1 MAYRDLTANTA
12 NNEEI
17 YSVLL
22 DKTEHSF
29 CHLVKFEL
37 PNQGAGERQSSF
49 THLTDGAFDIVFDD
63 NQVNKYGNSFGPQT
77 YVANTIKSISDISE
91 SSEAKAGSCTLQ
103 LNSGTLGTQETAS
116 LSFYEGTVTSTKSFI
131 DMGFKKGDRILITS
145 STPAQN
151 NNQTFRLDDL
161 LSETKA
167 IVSFTQGTLLTDVET
182 FVEYT
187 LTLSNKEVSIFLD
200 NTNAA
205 SFTNYINKNVDI
217 YRALFDPSTGKI
229 IGSPFLIFKGIIAG
243 GKLKEDPFR
252 ASSMTWTLT
261 SHWGDFVQVRGRR
274 GLDSSRRVLEV
285 ERLKNSTPIKSEE
298 YSKDLGFMHAEAAYN
313 INAPYMTTEQRTA
326 IKKKKKWSGKKVS
339 IKTYYVD
346 VEKTQKIEFNLTSE
360 YLPVIYG
367 VQKTAVNTIFCDLLE
382 GDVTDPDYRPVL
394 VKAATISEGPI
405 SGILNII
412 DGDTSQLCL
421 DSADFADR
429 AASSPET
436 GTGRLDQG
444 DILISPTAFYDT
456 TVYPGVSVVAT
467 TTSNNTLTLSV
478 GSTTNINVGAT
489 LHGVGV
495 EEGTEVYE
503 TTSTSLRLTNF
514 ISYVSGQTFFVRN
527 YSSIT
532 PWAINASDSYT
543 VSGTNFL
550 GLDKINAA
558 TTPSIPQ
565 AGAYFGHLRSIKLFN
580 TEVEKALVLHTGLE
594 KQVANYA
601 PAAIAAAYIPSETFD
616 ITVTSPN
623 TINLFKTGREYLVIS
638 TLSKGM
644 TFKVI
649 ERNPG
654 GVSNKI
660 RVVPVTVNAYWQDKI
675 TSYLRITPIPLS
687 AIASDDS
694 GQRSVLEYQEY
705 WYSDYDYSFPINL
718 QSCTEVA
725 GTASAGFTIQD
736 MYFKG
741 DPEEYWG
748 PQHTLRDTAY
758 ILNVFQA
765 PAPTGSLENLEDPE
779 LVVKGKFIDCHN
791 YDNSFT
797 VIGNANQLV
806 GFTAGD
812 TVTLETAGTTI
823 LLDDIVAVSCYFKKS
838 NKVLCLANK
847 TSSGGVD
854 IYTLNTETNQ
864 REAETFHIPYTV
876 EDIWVSMDGQYLY
889 TVGRELSGS
898 GTIRRFTIANGNDPY
913 TNAYFTMYGKGQIP
927 VEPKGISGSASELY
941 VYYPCSGLG
950 VFEAYVAIFELQDLN
965 TVSAGTDETV
975 VPRKLIS
982 RSLDSNIP
990 CYSDTFEAKPSAV
1003 ASVSVETFN
1012 FSQEDFDIFSTI
1024 RKNASVATD
1033 GTTIWVANPV
1043 YFNSDTAD
1051 DRRHLRNCYEGQPYP
1066 TVAGNGMIYAFDMG
1080 GNRVIEKDINLL
1092 GYNIDKSAISLVCTP
1107 TSIPTTDGLQYI
1119 LPSGSSY
1126 TPAPGDLVYVDNTT
1140 ARVYD
1145 TAAASKPF
1153 YYTPATNNFYGSVKI
1168 TVESYDSATRTVT
1181 LSSGIGTEGNSLTL
1195 FFQDLSLNLHAEDSD
1210 LPIDTDDVGYGYG
1223 EYIKDLS
1230 YDNNTLWML
1239 RGRDPTRNYNLNI
1252 QPPRRY
1258 SGAPASPFG
1267 NNTIYPEPGFVG
1279 SLSQVTAAN
1288 PLSWDSAIAYDIP
1301 AKRFDKTKEVPL
1313 YYKLKNSAT
1322 DYKGGEECISSYSTT
1337 VGIAVKGSYLYAL
1350 QHFTDDT
1357 ITTGSYGWDVMDRL
1371 KEDWERKYTT
1381 KGEAKHTADVVRYTL
1396 LTRDRVD
1403 IETPF
1408 EDRFDRE
1415 FAKYD
1420 PLGNNPFDQFYHG
1433 LDFVPGKET
1442 ANTGSHPVLVTFSRY
1457 ASDTSKALRL
1467 GLAPASQ
1474 AGFSD
1479 NNSTSYLNIAEFVTN
1494 DQAPTYPA
1502 DSDYTG
1508 VLSFNREGKV
1518 ETLDSEAQNH
1528 FWGGSFAISG
1538 GFLYQTN
1545 VPNAGPYGQSDVFS
1559 TPKENYA
1566 NSALVAKTSGGSITS
1581 GIDTLS
1587 WQYRYGLKKFT
1598 FPSSYTTGAPMVLTK
1613 SNWTSLVGQTTTRGH
1628 ITPLCFPNKMF
1639 TQGRFQGN
1647 DTFNTSNLTITST
1660 SRLNPGVEDISIGM
1674 YFLNGGSKHVI
1685 QDITPRSTYTT
1696 TVGVL
1701 NNALNA
1707 GAFSDYSSG
1716 DQFGFTVSDASAF
1729 PTSTPFFGVA
1739 YSEDRTISTLVR
1751 VTNITN
1757 GNVFTIYPA
1766 SQLASAPSGTFE
1778 IPNTLYWLPPGG
1790 AEISEAALG
1799 FNSSDLYIKLTNPT
1813 GNGAAPD
1820 YGKYTETPLGAL
1832 KPVYPRIVLSEV
1844 DHSNNNILIYTDA
1857 PLNIAGA
1864 ARNCVVGLLQAAEF
1878 APALTQDIP
1887 QGARAELWPDINP
1900 FLRIRNTI
1908 GSSQNNTIGSGNTY
1922 DCGMPNVRYKGAAQ
1936 LLDYYGDPG
1945 LYVGGSNIHGYRG
1958 YSGLRHIDF
1967 SAEGGTTEATI
1978 SKIYTQRAMDGTI
1991 LERIAFENRIPSEGS
2006 DSIVVNNI
2014 YNTYTVTLGTDSLY
2028 PALDSTTYVG
2038 NSGPTAVVSKFSYGS
2053 IDLKAEGQNYGLPS
2067 ELLLSTFT
2075 NSAHQNATT
2084 AILPTRLYTVP
2095 FNSSGEATGETPSY
2109 TGGGSATPNLQEFS
2123 SVFHTK
2129 ASMNLDEQDKVM
2141 FIKKLGDFDDFAEP
2155 VVCLDDIT
2163 QLTQEGWERDFTYAY
2178 KITPPNIQLDLALTL
2193 GHPFQ
2198 GSLIYVGEEA
2208 YRYFSRGNGQTRV
2221 FVTCTS
2227 DSAFNGTFYASASEA
2242 TTGTGGVPTPD
2253 GQYIY
2258 LQDATAG
2265 TTTFIETAPTSG
2277 TATLSFEA
2285 NSCLALVSPSSSPVS
2300 QKEILNSTT
2309 DMQLFHKNVIGLD
2322 PSQLPNIGGDEII
2335 SFRQANNKLF
2345 SAKVLERDI
2354 TGPYAILDNYS
2365 FDFNYAT
2372 RYKLYRGE
2380 TADLRVST
2388 NPAMQLLDYLTNPIY
2403 GKSLD
2408 LDTQID
2414 LDSFKSAAKLCD
2426 AQSSVSLVVKRY
2438 IGSLIQK
2445 RPTAGEKFNIIYN
2458 PPFGTAPNKTVFR
2471 GTVAKVTSRIYEG
2484 SEYYEVEFSNVK
2496 GKIGRKWRDF
2506 SQHTDNYVF
2515 HRGKAVYAA
2524 YGQSDKTIL
2533 ESDIGSYSA
2542 TEADGGLP
2550 VGTGDIILKC
2560 LSTTP
2565 EGTYAVNETA
2575 VVDVGRDSTSFV
2587 SAGGTGYSYLYMS
2600 IQQPIESRN
2609 LMGAYAQHTDLAHT
2623 DFAIR
2628 AGMTSSQSDLSFLTP
2643 TSLRTVNE
2651 NTEQLSYVFFS
2662 PSFQSYNLQVEKN
2675 KKYTASV
2682 YVRVTAGSSVPVFTG
2697 KLRSA
2702 ASRDDNAYVNGSLI
2716 SPTGTIPTAQWVRLV
2731 FTFDIPSSA
2740 YPDSTEWN
2748 FSVWTASYTG
2758 APIIYYAAVQFEEGE
2773 TATEFA
2779 PTYADFKETLH
2790 PGPDGSFVYVNPT
2803 GSSAEGLREISQL
2816 SYDQSVN
2823 GQQLHYYKHT
2833 PDESFSQG
2841 TRFFINS
2848 SGVNSGKVSNDG
2860 NPIVKSWNSNEQ
2872 AFTASGYS
2880 LYDCDSIKAWPMVG
2894 WDSQEQTSVTRHQ
2907 NNTRLDTGNS
2917 IFDNVNYMLEQFNG
2931 ILTYSGGK
2939 YALTVET
2946 TAYPEEVVR
2955 SLKGTLYT
2963 PSHITEDNIIGT
2975 IDITDKGAKNSFNSI
2990 SAKVA
2995 DSITLFDARD
3005 ITFINSVYLKQDNF
3019 VVKEG
3024 TWNSASIT
3032 NYFNARINVRQALD
3046 SSRYSLDAQLTL
3058 GPEGILLVPGQ
3069 IVTISY
3075 PRFRWDKK
3083 EFRINSMSLKKDGN
3097 VGLLLKEHSDS
3108 FYTLL
3113 SSGETTLLPQD
3124 YKALPLPSD
3133 QGQ

>member
-37 PNQGAGERQSSF
+37 PNQGAGERQPSF

-91 SSEAKAGSCTLQ
+91 SSEARAGSCTLK

-151 NNQTFRLDDL
+151 SNQTFILDDL

-200 NTNAA
+200 STDAA
-205 SFTNYINKNVDI
+205 SFTSYINKNVDI
-217 YRALFDPSTGKI
+217 YRALFDPSTGDL

-243 GKLKEDPFR
+243 GKLKEDPYQ

-274 GLDSSRRVLEV
+274 GLDSSRRLVEV
-285 ERLKNSTPIKSEE
+285 ERLKNSTPIKSVE
-298 YSKDLGFMHAEAAYN
+298 YSTDLGFMHAEAAYN
-313 INAPYMTTEQRTA
+313 INAPYMTTEQRTR

-367 VQKTAVNTIFCDLLE
+367 VQRTAVNTIFCDLLE
-382 GDVTDPDYRPVL
+382 GTVSDPDYRPVL

-421 DSADFADR
+421 DYADFADR
-429 AASSPET
+429 AAGGT

-456 TVYPGVSVVAT
+456 TVYPGVAVVT
-467 TTSNNTLTLSV
+467 TTASNNTSYLTV

-489 LHGVGV
+489 LYGVGV
-495 EEGTEVYE
+495 EEGTEVHE
-503 TTSTSLRLTNF
+503 IISNTLTLTSR

-532 PWAINASDSYT
+532 PWAINAPDSYT

-550 GLDKINAA
+550 GLDKINAV
-558 TTPSIPQ
+558 TTPSTPQ
-565 AGAYFGHLRSIKLFN
+565 AGAYFGHLRSTKLFN

-594 KQVANYA
+594 KQVANNA

-616 ITVTSPN
+616 ITVASSN
-623 TINLFKTGREYLVIS
+623 TISNFVTGREYLVVS
-638 TLSKGM
+638 TFSKGM
-644 TFKVI
+644 VFKVI
-649 ERNPG
+649 LRNPG
-654 GVSNKI
+654 GASNKV
-660 RVVPVTVNAYWQDKI
+660 RVKAVTVSAYWQDKI
-675 TSYLRITPIPLS
+675 TKYLRVTPTPFS
-687 AIASDDS
+687 AIAAIDA
-694 GQRSVLEYQEY
+694 QAISVLEYQKF
-705 WYSDYDYSFPINL
+705 WYFDYDYSFPVDL
-718 QSCTEVA
+718 QSSTEVA

-741 DPEEYWG
+741 DPAEYWG
-748 PQHTLRDTAY
+748 PRHTLRDTAY

-765 PAPTGSLENLEDPE
+765 PAQTGSLENLEDPE

-823 LLDDIVAVSCYFKKS
+823 LLEDIIAVSCYFKKS

-898 GTIRRFTIANGNDPY
+898 GTIRRFTVANGNDPY
-913 TNAYFTMYGKGQIP
+913 TNAHFTMYGEGG
-927 VEPKGISGSASELY
+927 EPIEPSGVAGSAGDLY
-941 VYYPCSGLG
+941 VYYPCSGIG
-950 VFEAYVAIFELQDLN
+950 VFEAYVAIFDLQELN
-965 TVSAGTDETV
+965 TVSAGTDETIT
-975 VPRKLIS
+975 PHKLIS
-982 RSLDSNIP
+982 RSMDSNIP
-990 CYSDTFEAKPSAV
+990 CYSDTFEAKPSFNAAV
-1003 ASVSVETFN
+1003 PVETFN
-1012 FSQEDFDIFSTI
+1012 FSQEDFDVFSTI
-1024 RKNASVATD
+1024 RKNAAVATD

-1043 YFNSDTAD
+1043 YFNSDNIE
-1051 DRRHLRNCYEGQPYP
+1051 DRRHLRNCYEGEPYP
-1066 TVAGNGMIYAFDMG
+1066 TVAGNGMIYAFDMN
-1080 GNRVIEKDINLL
+1080 GNRVLEKDINLL
-1092 GYNIDKSAISLVCTP
+1092 GYNIDKSAVSVICTP
-1107 TSIPTTDGLQYI
+1107 ASVPTTDGLQYI
-1119 LPSGSSY
+1119 LPSNSSY
-1126 TPAPGDLVYVDNTT
+1126 VPAPGDLVYVDNTT
-1140 ARVYD
+1140 ARVYG
-1145 TAAASKPF
+1145 TSAAVKNF
-1153 YYTPATNNFYGSVKI
+1153 YYTPATNNFYSSVKI

-1181 LSSGIGTEGNSLTL
+1181 LSSGIGTAAPSLTL

-1210 LPIDTDDVGYGYG
+1210 LPIGSDDVGYGYA
-1223 EYIKDLS
+1223 YNITDLS

-1239 RGRDPTRNYNLNI
+1239 RQRTNEVNVSF

-1258 SGAPASPFG
+1258 SGEPYSPFPG
-1267 NNTIYPEPGFVG
+1267 TIYPEPGYVG
-1279 SLSQVTAAN
+1279 SPRLVTAAD
-1288 PLSWDSAIAYDIP
+1288 SEVWDTAIAYDTTY
-1301 AKRFDKTKEVPL
+1301 KRFDKTKEIPL

-1322 DYKGGEECISSYSTT
+1322 DYKGGEECISSFSKT
-1337 VGIAVKGSYLYAL
+1337 VGIAVKGSFLYAL
-1350 QHFTDDT
+1350 QHFTDEA
-1357 ITTGSYGWDVMDRL
+1357 ITTGTLTWDTYDKLLV
-1371 KEDWERKYTT
+1371 DWQRKYTT

-1396 LTRDRVD
+1396 ANRDRLD
-1403 IETPF
+1403 INTPF

-1420 PLGNNPFDQFYHG
+1420 PLGNNPFDQFYQG

-1442 ANTGSHPVLVTFSRY
+1442 ANSSGHPVLVTFSRY

-1474 AGFSD
+1474 TGFTD

-1494 DQAPTYPA
+1494 DQAPIYPA

-1508 VLSFNREGKV
+1508 VLSFNREGRV

-1545 VPNAGPYGQSDVFS
+1545 VPNSGPYGQSDVFS

-1587 WQYRYGLKKFT
+1587 WQYRYGLKKFN
-1598 FPSSYTTGAPMVLTK
+1598 FPSSYTTGAPMVLAK
-1613 SNWTSLVGQTTTRGH
+1613 SNWTSLPNQTTTRGH
-1628 ITPLCFPNKMF
+1628 ITPLCFPERMY
-1639 TQGRFQGN
+1639 TQGRVLGG
-1647 DTFNTSNLTITST
+1647 SLTAGATVVP
-1660 SRLNPGVEDISIGM
+1660 RLGTGVEDVSIGM
-1674 YFLNGGSKHVI
+1674 YFLKGGTKHVI
-1685 QDITPRSTYTT
+1685 QDLAPRLIYTT

-1701 NNALNA
+1701 NNALGA
-1707 GAFSDYSSG
+1707 GAFSSYSSG
-1716 DQFGFTVSDASAF
+1716 SSTSFTVSDASAF
-1729 PTSTPFFGVA
+1729 PTTTPFFGVA
-1739 YSEDRTISTLVR
+1739 YSEDRTISTLVK
-1751 VTNITN
+1751 VTNIN
-1757 GNVFTIYPA
+1757 GNVFTI
-1766 SQLASAPSGTFE
+1766 LAAVQIANAPSGTFE
-1778 IPNTLYWLPPGG
+1778 IPNTLYYLPAGHGVP
-1790 AEISEAALG
+1790 AIETTEG

-1813 GNGAAPD
+1813 GTGAVPD
-1820 YGKYTETPLGAL
+1820 YGNYTETPLGAL
-1832 KPVYPRIVLSEV
+1832 KPVYPKIVLSEV
-1844 DHSNNNILIYTDA
+1844 DSNANLLIYTDA

-1864 ARNCVVGLLQAAEF
+1864 APDCVIGTLQAAEF
-1878 APALTQDIP
+1878 APALAEDITQGD
-1887 QGARAELWPDINP
+1887 RAELWPDINP

-1908 GSSQNNTIGSGNTY
+1908 GSSQSTTIGAKNTY

-1967 SAEGGTTEATI
+1967 SAEGATTEATI

-1991 LERIAFENRIPSEGS
+1991 LERIAFENPIPSEGS

-2028 PALDSTTYVG
+2028 PALDSTTYVA

-2084 AILPTRLYTVP
+2084 AILPTRLYTVA
-2095 FNSSGEATGETPSY
+2095 FNSSGEASGETPSY
-2109 TGGGSATPNLQEFS
+2109 TGDGSATPNLQEFS

-2129 ASMNLDEQDKVM
+2129 ASLNLDEQDKVM
-2141 FIKKLGDFDDFAEP
+2141 YIKKLGDSDDFAEP

-2178 KITPPNIQLDLALTL
+2178 KITPPNIQLDLALTV
-2193 GHPFQ
+2193 GHPYE

-2208 YRYFSRGNGQTRV
+2208 YRYFSRVGGRTRV

-2227 DSAFNGTFYASASEA
+2227 DNAFNGTFYAIASGP
-2242 TTGTGGVPTPD
+2242 TTGTGNGPTPD

-2265 TTTFIETAPTSG
+2265 TSTVIETAPTSG

-2322 PSQLPNIGGDEII
+2322 SSQLPNVGGDEII

-2345 SAKVLERDI
+2345 SAKVLERNI

-2458 PPFGTAPNKTVFR
+2458 PPFGTAPNKTVFS

-2484 SEYYEVEFSNVK
+2484 SEYYEIEFSKVT
-2496 GKIGRKWRDF
+2496 GKLGRKWRDF
-2506 SQHTDNYVF
+2506 SQHTDNYVY
-2515 HRGKAVYAA
+2515 HKGVAVYSAF
-2524 YGQSDKTIL
+2524 GGSDNLI
-2533 ESDIGSYSA
+2533 EEGDIGSYSA

-2550 VGTGDIILKC
+2550 VGTGDVILKC
-2560 LSTTP
+2560 RSTTP
-2565 EGTYAVNETA
+2565 EGTYVVNETA
-2575 VVDVGRDSTSFV
+2575 VVDVGRNSTSFV

-2609 LMGAYAQHTDLAHT
+2609 LMGAYAQHTDLAYT
-2623 DFAIR
+2623 DFAVR
-2628 AGMTSSQSDLSFLTP
+2628 NGVTRSQSDFSFLTP

-2651 NTEQLSYVFFS
+2651 NSEQLSYVFFS
-2662 PSFQSYNLQVEKN
+2662 PSFSSYNLQVEKN

-2682 YVRVTAGSSVPVFTG
+2682 YVWVTAGSSVPVFTG

-2702 ASRDDNAYVNGSLI
+2702 ASIADNAYVNGSLI
-2716 SPTGTIPTAQWVRLV
+2716 SPTGTIPNAQWVRLV

-2748 FSVWTASYTG
+2748 FSVWTNSYTG
-2758 APIIYYAAVQFEEGE
+2758 APVIYYAAVQFEEGD

-2779 PTYADFKETLH
+2779 PTYADFKETVH
-2790 PGPDGSFVYVNPT
+2790 PAADGSFVYVNPT
-2803 GSSAEGLREISQL
+2803 AGGEGIREISQL
-2816 SYDQSVN
+2816 SYDQTV
-2823 GQQLHYYKHT
+2823 GVQQLHYYKHT

-2841 TRFFINS
+2841 IRFFINS

-2860 NPIVKSWNSNEQ
+2860 NPLVKSWNSNEG

-2995 DSITLFDARD
+2995 DPITLFDARD

-3075 PRFRWDKK
+3075 SRFNWNKK

-3124 YKALPLPSD
+3124 YKSLPIPSD